1 MIKVSDLI
9 EWAQVH
15 AVGRSVTFPE
25 GWISGAELRN
35 LGELVLKD
43 EPAQFTGRF
52 VGNRENLIKAWQD
65 VTTTLLALEGVGQEI
80 PDHIAALAM
89 TRAIWYMMDWI
100 VHQEDKPK
108 TANVRAFEGGKD
120 EAKASHT

>member
-15 AVGRSVTFPE
+15 AIGRSTSFPE

-35 LGELVLKD
+35 LGELVLKE
-43 EPAQFTGRF
+43 EPAHFCGRF
-52 VGNRENLIKAWQD
+52 VGNRENLIRAWQD
-65 VTTTLLALEGVGQEI
+65 VTTTLLALEGVGEEI
-80 PDHIAALAM
+80 PDHVAALAM